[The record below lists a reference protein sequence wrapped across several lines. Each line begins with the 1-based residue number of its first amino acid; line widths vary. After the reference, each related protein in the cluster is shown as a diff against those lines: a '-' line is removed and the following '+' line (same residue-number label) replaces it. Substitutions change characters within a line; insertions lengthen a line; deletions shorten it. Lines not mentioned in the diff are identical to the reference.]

1 MPRRQNRTL
10 WLRSLSARMVLLNMA
25 VTTGLSVLMILAL
38 CLLAEKFM
46 QAHLDDTVLDE
57 VNVLESEL
65 SIDGL
70 RGVTF
75 LINQRI
81 AAYPSGRQA
90 YLLLDHDGNKLA
102 GNLDELPKVGKAR
115 AHWLEYAPLQRLID
129 STLRS
134 NTETRDSPRNLASL
148 SSSRN
153 IGHWH
158 SLPTLHVPVD
168 ASLRLRSTRL
178 IDGSYLVVGFDDHEI
193 AVFVDSLQRAA
204 AVGLAVTVLLGLVA
218 GAVSTRLTLN
228 QIEAI
233 NRTANRIIDGDLNQR
248 VPLRGSQD
256 EFDRLGTT
264 LNEMLDRI
272 NELMNAVRYATESIA
287 HDLRSP
293 LTRMRNRI
301 ETAREEQALSS
312 DGQKEFLDQLCS
324 EVDRVLT
331 VFSSL
336 LRLATIESGVLRS
349 GFQPLDL
356 RPLVDDAVSLYEA
369 LASERDIN
377 LSTAI
382 SPNGFDGVGVD
393 GDRDLLFQSIC
404 NLLDNAVKF
413 SPDGAEVR
421 VELSVEQ
428 GQARIR
434 IRDHGP
440 GIPADQRERVFDRLV
455 RLDSS
460 RGSPG
465 FGLGLSLVRGIA
477 RLHRGDCRLLDGSP
491 GTLAVLEV
499 PLAV

>member
-1 MPRRQNRTL
+1 MQAPPPKAQ

-25 VTTGLSVLMILAL
+25 VTTGLSALMILIL
-38 CLLAEKFM
+38 CLLAESFM

-57 VNVLESEL
+57 VHVLEAEL
-65 SIDGL
+65 NIDGL
-70 RGVTF
+70 RGVSL
-75 LINQRI
+75 LIRQRL
-81 AAYPSGRQA
+81 ATNPSGRQA
-90 YLLLDHDGNKLA
+90 YLLLDSEGRKLA
-102 GNLDELPKVGKAR
+102 GNLDTMPDSEMHRESWLDVLALRTPVGT
-115 AHWLEYAPLQRLID
+115 
-129 STLRS
+129 TLRS
-134 NTETRDSPRNLASL
+134 NTRTGGIASPGARNNG
-148 SSSRN
+148 R
-153 IGHWH
+153 WH
-158 SLPTLHVPVD
+158 ALPTLHQPVD
-168 ASLRLRSTRL
+168 ATLRLRSTRL
-178 IDGSYLVVGFDDHEI
+178 INGSHLVVGYDDKEI
-193 AVFVDSLQRAA
+193 AVFIEALQRAA
-204 AVGLAVTVLLGLVA
+204 VIGFAITLALGFLA
-218 GAVSTRLTLN
+218 GALSTRLTLR
-228 QIEAI
+228 QIDAI
-233 NRTANRIIDGDLNQR
+233 NRTANRIIDGDLSQR

-301 ETAREEQALSS
+301 ETARHEPALSPAA
-312 DGQKEFLDQLCS
+312 QKEFVEQLGG

-349 GFQPLDL
+349 GFQRLDL
-356 RPLVDDAVSLYEA
+356 RPLIVDAASLYDA
-369 LASERDIN
+369 LASEREIN
-377 LSTAI
+377 LSTVV
-382 SPNGFDGVGVD
+382 SPNGHDGVIVD
-393 GDRDLLFQSIC
+393 GDRDLLFQAIC

-413 SPDGAEVR
+413 SPDGADVR
-421 VELSVEQ
+421 IELAIEQ

-440 GIPADQRERVFDRLV
+440 GVPADQRERVFDRLV

-477 RLHRGDCRLLDGSP
+477 RLHGGECRLLDGSP
-491 GTLAVLEV
+491 GTLAVLEL
-499 PLAV
+499 PLAT

>member
-1 MPRRQNRTL
+1 MKAPPPKAQ

-25 VTTGLSVLMILAL
+25 VTTGLSALMILTL
-38 CLLAEKFM
+38 CLLAESFM

-57 VNVLESEL
+57 VHVLEAEL
-65 SIDGL
+65 NIDGL
-70 RGVTF
+70 RGVSL
-75 LINQRI
+75 LIKQRL
-81 AAYPSGRQA
+81 ATNLSGRQA
-90 YLLLDHDGNKLA
+90 YLLLDREGRKLA
-102 GNLDELPKVGKAR
+102 GNLDAMPDHDVRRESWPDLLALRMPVV
-115 AHWLEYAPLQRLID
+115 

-134 NTETRDSPRNLASL
+134 NIQTGKRGGIASAGGGTQG
-148 SSSRN
+148 R
-153 IGHWH
+153 WH
-158 SLPTLHVPVD
+158 ALPTLHQPVD
-168 ASLRLRSTRL
+168 ATLRLRSTRL
-178 IDGSYLVVGFDDHEI
+178 IDGSHLVVGYDDKEI
-193 AVFVDSLQRAA
+193 AVFIEALQRAA
-204 AVGLAVTVLLGLVA
+204 VIGFAITLALGFLA
-218 GAVSTRLTLN
+218 GALSTRLTLR
-228 QIEAI
+228 QIDTI

-256 EFDRLGTT
+256 EFDRLGST
-264 LNEMLDRI
+264 LNQMLDRI
-272 NELMNAVRYATESIA
+272 NELMNSVRYATESIA

-301 ETAREEQALSS
+301 ETARNEAALSPA
-312 DGQKEFLDQLCS
+312 GQKEFVEQLAG

-349 GFQPLDL
+349 GFHRLDL
-356 RPLVDDAVSLYEA
+356 RPLIDDAASLYDA
-369 LASERDIN
+369 LASEREIN
-377 LSTAI
+377 LSTVV
-382 SPNGFDGVGVD
+382 SPNGHDGVSVD
-393 GDRDLLFQSIC
+393 GDRNLLFQSIC

-421 VELSVEQ
+421 VELAVEQ

-491 GTLAVLEV
+491 GTLAVLEL
-499 PLAV
+499 PLAT